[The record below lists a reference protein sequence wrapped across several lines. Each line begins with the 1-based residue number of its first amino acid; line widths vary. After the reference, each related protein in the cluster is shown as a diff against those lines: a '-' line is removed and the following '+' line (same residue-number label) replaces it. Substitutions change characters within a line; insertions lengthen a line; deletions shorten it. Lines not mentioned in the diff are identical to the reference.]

1 MKKIFFLFVA
11 LLLLVGC
18 AQQKPFVQNN
28 VQPAAPVTEP
38 SKPYA
43 DSAPV
48 VDQQLRVDQMP
59 ETAENRGEY
68 ASHQSPD
75 LQKAF
80 TEGMKLCNYKLQDE
94 MLGDILIRA
103 WILSSDRFRLE
114 KAVPG
119 TRISTIYDQL
129 IVSSWDDR
137 TKQGVKLSLND
148 LADIKDER
156 VAGIEIP
163 KTPAEATAGAKN
175 VVCVT
180 STAIGEDI
188 LDVPGNVNFV
198 SLGTLKGQ

>member
-18 AQQKPFVQNN
+18 IQQKPFVQQN
-28 VQPAAPVTEP
+28 VPPAAPAAEP
-38 SKPYA
+38 STDNVEPA
-43 DSAPV
+43 PIATASQPDS
-48 VDQQLRVDQMP
+48 
-59 ETAENRGEY
+59 GEILPSVKRSEF

-80 TEGMKLCNYKLQDE
+80 TDGMKLCNYKLTDE

-119 TRISTIYDQL
+119 TRISTVYDQL

-137 TKQGVKLSLND
+137 TKQGVRISLND
-148 LADIKDER
+148 LASVTEER

-163 KTPAEATAGAKN
+163 KTPAEATAGARD

-180 STAIGEDI
+180 STALGEDI
-188 LDVPGNVNFV
+188 LDVPDNVNFV
-198 SLGTLKGQ
+198 SLGSLAAQ

>member
-18 AQQKPFVQNN
+18 AQQKPFVQQA
-28 VQPAAPVTEP
+28 VQPTAPTEPAAPYVEP
-38 SKPYA
+38 APIATASQP
-43 DSAPV
+43 DSG
-48 VDQQLRVDQMP
+48 
-59 ETAENRGEY
+59 ETMKSVSRGEY

-80 TEGMKLCNYKLQDE
+80 TDGMKLCNYKLTDE

-119 TRISTIYDQL
+119 TRISTVYDQL

-148 LADIKDER
+148 LADITDER

-175 VVCVT
+175 VICVT
-180 STAIGEDI
+180 STALGEDI
-188 LDVPGNVNFV
+188 LDVPDNVNFV
-198 SLGTLKGQ
+198 SLGTLAEQ

>member
-11 LLLLVGC
+11 LLLLAGC
-18 AQQKPFVQNN
+18 AQQKPFVQQN
-28 VQPAAPVTEP
+28 VQPTTPAEPVT
-38 SKPYA
+38 PYA
-43 DSAPV
+43 ETPPV

-80 TEGMKLCNYKLQDE
+80 TDGMKLCNYKLTDE

-119 TRISTIYDQL
+119 TRISTVYDQL
-129 IVSSWDDR
+129 IVHSWDDR

-156 VAGIEIP
+156 VAGMDIP
-163 KTPAEATAGAKN
+163 KTPAEATAGARDI
-175 VVCVT
+175 VCVT
-180 STAIGEDI
+180 STALGEDI
-188 LDVPGNVNFV
+188 LDVPDNVNFV
-198 SLGTLKGQ
+198 SLGTLAKQ

>member
-18 AQQKPFVQNN
+18 AQQKPFVQQN
-28 VQPAAPVTEP
+28 VQPAAPAAEP
-38 SKPYA
+38 AAPYVEPA
-43 DSAPV
+43 PIATASQPDSGEV
-48 VDQQLRVDQMP
+48 MP
-59 ETAENRGEY
+59 SVSRGEY

-80 TEGMKLCNYKLQDE
+80 TDGMKLCNYKLTDE

-156 VAGIEIP
+156 VAGIDIP
-163 KTPAEATAGAKN
+163 KTPAEATAGARD

-180 STAIGEDI
+180 STAIGDDI
-188 LDVPGNVNFV
+188 LDVPDNVNFV
-198 SLGTLKGQ
+198 SLGTLAGE